1 MLNIPQNLKK
11 PERKDY
17 RVSEFEIDQYQ
28 KVKKQYEH
36 EKYEQSKKNDK
47 SSTIITIVIVWII
60 SFVIL
65 SAITDRDFNVAATIL
80 FTTVISLVIGPIIG
94 GVIFSTSEKV
104 VNLVSDDPIM
114 IRTRNQSAA
123 EMYESDLKKYNDTV
137 DRLIRRYPD
146 IEKVGFNIDEYLKYV
161 SNDMVKLLNVP
172 FRRDNIRW
180 WDNQILNFKI
190 CVDRILRKMNYVII
204 HHTGKLSDPVTA
216 GFSWAVDISAE
227 KHGNIECFR
236 CFRKG
241 SHELNKE
248 TIEEFIEETAKRNG
262 GKMTFVTNY
271 LLKEIPEDVAV
282 MAQVN
287 NIEIWDLNKLLDLTE
302 EFFVDSSIEHEVP
315 ITVPDGFSHC
325 FSYIIS
331 RNINDSLLSTKPYHY
346 YLLTTEYFESYKD
359 ALTKIA
365 TFPQAKAYYGVCEY
379 PMKWQYKNKQAIY
392 AIVACNACDGTVWR
406 MAKECEYMYDAN
418 SRQFIT
424 NKHEENLGHRSE
436 YMPYFL

>member
-17 RVSEFEIDQYQ
+17 HVSEFEIDQYQ

-47 SSTIITIVIVWII
+47 SSTIITIVIIWVL

-65 SAITDRDFNVAATIL
+65 SAVTGKNFNVAATIL
-80 FTTVISLVIGPIIG
+80 ITTIISLVIGPIIG
-94 GVIFSTSEKV
+94 GVIFSTSEKA
-104 VNLVSDDPIM
+104 VNLVSDNPIM
-114 IRTRNQSAA
+114 THTSNQSAA
-123 EMYESDLKKYNDTV
+123 KMYESDLKKYNDTV
-137 DRLIRRYPD
+137 DRLIQRYPD

-172 FRRDNIRW
+172 FKRENISW
-180 WDNQILNFKI
+180 WGNQILNFKI
-190 CVDRILRKMNYVII
+190 CVGRILQKMNYVNIQ
-204 HHTGKLSDPVTA
+204 HTGNLSDPVTA

-227 KHGNIECFR
+227 KYGIIECFR

-241 SHELNKE
+241 SGELNKK
-248 TIEEFIEETAKRNG
+248 TLEEFIGETAKRKG
-262 GKMTFVTNY
+262 GKMIFVTNY
-271 LLKEIPEDVAV
+271 MLKDIPEDVSV

-287 NIEIWDLNKLLDLTE
+287 NIEIWDLDKLLDLTE
-302 EFFVDSSIEHEVP
+302 EFFVDSSKEHEVP
-315 ITVPDGFSHC
+315 ITVPNGFSHC

-331 RNINDSLLSTKPYHY
+331 KNINDSLLTTKPYHY

-359 ALTKIA
+359 ALTRIA
-365 TFPQAKAYYGVCEY
+365 SFPKEKAYYGVCEY
-379 PMKWQYKNKQAIY
+379 PRKWQYKNKQSIY
-392 AIVACNACDGTVWR
+392 AIIACNASDGTVWR

-424 NKHEENLGHRSE
+424 NRHEEKLGHRSE
-436 YMPYFL
+436 FMPYFS